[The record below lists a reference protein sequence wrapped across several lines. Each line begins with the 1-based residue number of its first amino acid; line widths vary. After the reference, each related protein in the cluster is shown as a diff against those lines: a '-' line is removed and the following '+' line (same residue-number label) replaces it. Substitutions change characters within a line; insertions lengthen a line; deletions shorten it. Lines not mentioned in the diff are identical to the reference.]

1 MTTIAPEVVAPPAVV
16 TPRPDPATAAA
27 GETARAFEAVL
38 IGQMTQLMMAT
49 TGDAGAFAGGHGE
62 DMFRGILAERIGTEI
77 ARRGGLGLAPAI
89 MQQIIELQGAE
100 K

>member
-1 MTTIAPEVVAPPAVV
+1 MTAIAPAGSAPPAA
-16 TPRPDPATAAA
+16 PRPNAAAATAQ
-27 GETARAFEAVL
+27 AFEAVL

-49 TGDAGAFAGGHGE
+49 TGEAGEFSGGHGE

-77 ARRGGLGLAPAI
+77 ARSGGLGLAPAI
-89 MQQIIELQGAE
+89 MQQIIELQGTA

>member
-1 MTTIAPEVVAPPAVV
+1 MTPIAPAGPAPPAA
-16 TPRPDPATAAA
+16 PRPNAAAATAQ
-27 GETARAFEAVL
+27 AFEAVL

-49 TGDAGAFAGGHGE
+49 TGEAGEFSGGHGE

-77 ARRGGLGLAPAI
+77 ARSGGLGLAPAI
-89 MQQIIELQGAE
+89 MQQIIELQGTA